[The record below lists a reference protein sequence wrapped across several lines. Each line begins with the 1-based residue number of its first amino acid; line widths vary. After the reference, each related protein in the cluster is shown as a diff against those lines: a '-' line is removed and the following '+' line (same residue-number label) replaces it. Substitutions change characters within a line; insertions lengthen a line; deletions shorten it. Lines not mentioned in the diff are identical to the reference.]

1 MKERAEV
8 QEKSEEGKIGLL
20 RAAGSTQLPGSV
32 HRIGMTHVHEKNLA
46 SREAVRMKSNLH
58 VGLAT

>member
-1 MKERAEV
+1 V
-8 QEKSEEGKIGLL
+8 QKKSEEGKIGLL